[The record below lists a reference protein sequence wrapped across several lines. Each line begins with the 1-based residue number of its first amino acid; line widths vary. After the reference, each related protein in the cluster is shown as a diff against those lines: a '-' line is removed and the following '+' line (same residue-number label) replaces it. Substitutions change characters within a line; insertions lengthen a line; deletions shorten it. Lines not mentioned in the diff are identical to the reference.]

1 LTASAYTALTL
12 NDPDNVYFSLDTVS
26 SKELISVRERGWLL
40 QYADQLSA
48 NPSVTTNA
56 CLGNG
61 EEKVT
66 IIPSLE
72 KKDFPDVLS
81 ILSGGP
87 DNPENVPVISCSVDV
102 VCISY

>member
-1 LTASAYTALTL
+1 M
-12 NDPDNVYFSLDTVS
+12 
-26 SKELISVRERGWLL
+26 
-40 QYADQLSA
+40 QYADRLSVDPA
-48 NPSVTTNA
+48 VTVNA
-56 CLGNG
+56 CLDNG

-81 ILSGGP
+81 ILFGGL